1 MLHEIAIT
9 PSVFYKSSYSSAD
22 VCDAHMQGIWE
33 ALLEWLLT
41 RNLRAG
47 DWYRELGANRLEM
60 PHQAQKLLK
69 QLVLNHR
76 FTLAPPE
83 SEKAPTDSQEW
94 CQEALAS
101 HRSNALAGILACP
114 SVKQAFR
121 KEQLVASIA
130 NRSSSKWW
138 QNHVGRADPQG
149 PRIKRTIESYLTQL
163 DKVLR
168 FASHIMFLDPHLDPT
183 RPGYKDFLRI
193 LQAASRTNGPKPKLE
208 IHRVCYEG
216 SGHQRNVIANAE
228 WERRFRSE
236 FDAPLRSM
244 RLSVEVFIWSDE
256 HERHLIS
263 NLIGLHLG
271 NGFDVSRD
279 PNARTTWTRLSSA
292 DRDSIQR
299 DFDPAVRGSKLIH
312 RFSIGV

>member
-1 MLHEIAIT
+1 
-9 PSVFYKSSYSSAD
+9 
-22 VCDAHMQGIWE
+22 MQGIWE

-47 DWYRELGANRLEM
+47 DWYRELIANRLEM

-69 QLVLNHR
+69 QLVLNQR
-76 FTLAPPE
+76 FTFAPPE
-83 SEKAPTDSQEW
+83 MEKVPDNSEDW

-101 HRSNALAGILACP
+101 HRSNALVGILACP
-114 SVKQAFR
+114 LVKQAFR
-121 KEQLVASIA
+121 EEQLVASIA

-138 QNHVGRADPQG
+138 QNYVGRADPQG
-149 PRIKRTIESYLTQL
+149 PRITRTVESYLMQL

-183 RPGYKDFLRI
+183 RRGYKGFVRI

-216 SGHQRNVIANAE
+216 SGSQRNVIVNSE
-228 WERRFRSE
+228 WERRFRTE
-236 FDAPLRSM
+236 LDAPLRAM
-244 RLSVEVFIWSDE
+244 GLSVEIFIWSDE
-256 HERHLIS
+256 HERHLLS

-271 NGFDVSRD
+271 NGFDVSKD
-279 PNARTTWTRLSSA
+279 PNARTTWTRLNSA
-292 DRDSIQR
+292 DRDNIQR
-299 DFDPAVRGSKLIH
+299 EFDPAVNASKLNY